1 MKIVLLGGPS
11 FSVRISG
18 CRCHSEKFR
27 VTAPLSLGL
36 QAFLWHSSLVG
47 FPPEFQINRNILI
60 DTKNDLRKAKKK
72 EVQGHGS

>member
-1 MKIVLLGGPS
+1 MSGFQVAGVTVGS
-11 FSVRISG
+11 FG
-18 CRCHSEKFR
+18 HC
-27 VTAPLSLGL
+27 TSLTWA

-60 DTKNDLRKAKKK
+60 DTKNNLRKAKKK